1 MPRLA
6 LLDPAMTFKHAEYMA
21 KQTPGPEAVAHRPG
35 LSAGFC
41 FPGLL
46 AAKNSHCL
54 GARRDPETRHRRLLA
69 AKNSHCLGPG
79 NKTPPICFARYSA
92 CLKIIAGS
100 SSASVGILLPPSG
113 SARSSY
119 SVRPSTLDMQ
129 NAGHS

>member
-54 GARRDPETRHRRLLA
+54 GARRVPETCHRRLSYRRCIRWGFQIQ
-69 AKNSHCLGPG
+69 NSR
-79 NKTPPICFARYSA
+79 I
-92 CLKIIAGS
+92 
-100 SSASVGILLPPSG
+100 
-113 SARSSY
+113 
-119 SVRPSTLDMQ
+119 
-129 NAGHS
+129 